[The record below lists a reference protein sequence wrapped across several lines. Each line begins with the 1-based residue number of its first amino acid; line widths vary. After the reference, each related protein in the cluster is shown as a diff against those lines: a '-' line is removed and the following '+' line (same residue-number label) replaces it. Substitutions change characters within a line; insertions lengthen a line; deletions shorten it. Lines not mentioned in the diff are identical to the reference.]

1 MPKSFNISTLLER
14 AKRPQPVWGS
24 IANLRKTGVTLNP
37 RFWLMGGGAALLL
50 ANLALL
56 FLTLF
61 PPGGS
66 ETELANRR
74 DQLQTEIRLART
86 NSTRLRTVSDKV
98 ETGSQQATSFETRYF
113 LPERLAYSAIIS
125 EIERMAKA
133 ANVEEREAVYS
144 KEPIEGS
151 DDLSILNAGARFR
164 GAYVNLMQF
173 LNEADKSQMLLM
185 IDTVRATP
193 EQRGGQIDAEIR
205 FQAVIHDDQALIN
218 APIGGQP

>member
-1 MPKSFNISTLLER
+1 MPKSFSLSTLIEQ
-14 AKRPQPVWGS
+14 AKRRQPALRS
-24 IANLRKTGVTLNP
+24 IATWPKAGMTLNA
-37 RFWLMGGGAALLL
+37 RFWLLAGGAALLL
-50 ANLALL
+50 ANLVLL
-56 FLTLF
+56 FLMLF

-66 ETELANRR
+66 ETELAARR
-74 DQLQTEIRLART
+74 DQLRTEIRAART
-86 NSTRLRTVSDKV
+86 NTTRLRSVSDKV
-98 ETGSQQATSFETRYF
+98 ETGSQEATSFETQYF
-113 LPERLAYSAIIS
+113 LPERLAYSAIIA
-125 EIERMAKA
+125 EIQRIAKA

-164 GAYVNLMQF
+164 GTYVNLMQF

-205 FQAVIHDDQALIN
+205 FQAVIHDDQGLVS

>member
-1 MPKSFNISTLLER
+1 MPKSFNFSTLIER
-14 AKRPQPVWGS
+14 AKLRQP
-24 IANLRKTGVTLNP
+24 ALRSMAGWPKTGMTLNA
-37 RFWLMGGGAALLL
+37 RFWLLAGGGALLL
-50 ANLALL
+50 ANLAVL

-74 DQLQTEIRLART
+74 DQLRTEIRSART
-86 NSTRLRTVSDKV
+86 SSTRLRTVSDKV
-98 ETGSQQATSFETRYF
+98 ETGSQQATSFETQYF

-125 EIERMAKA
+125 EIQRMAKVS
-133 ANVEEREAVYS
+133 NVEEREAVYS

-164 GAYVNLMQF
+164 GTYANLMQF
-173 LNEADKSQMLLM
+173 LNEADKSPMLLM